1 MSKDLIEDK
10 VTIVVPCK
18 NEEDYIFHLLEHLK
32 LQNIGNTRVIIADAS
47 TDYNKRCY

>member
-32 LQNIGNTRVIIADAS
+32 LQCIDNT
-47 TDYNKRCY
+47 TNYYC